1 MAAKLHNN
9 FWIFLF
15 GKVVVRK
22 KGTGF
27 KRQPTH
33 LDRDYTML
41 ILTRKSGE
49 SILVGD
55 NIRLVVLEIRG
66 RQIRLGI
73 EAPPD
78 IVVLREEI
86 AQRLTD
92 ENLRAASFN
101 YQEVQQAVNALA
113 LHIADKLP
121 FRFPRPESP
130 TVTIESQAFGRV
142 TVSAN
147 QIITFASG
155 LPGFPD
161 ERRFALINDHLEP
174 PFYGLQSVD
183 NPSLAFVVT
192 DPAALVPDYRPRNG
206 ARTLQEL
213 RVSRPEDLQ
222 ALVTL
227 TIPTGRPQEITA
239 NLMSPLL
246 INPEQGL
253 GKQVVIEKPHYSHQ
267 YPIMDVKPGC
277 RPQSGNYNAVSPEP
291 R

>member
-1 MAAKLHNN
+1 
-9 FWIFLF
+9 
-15 GKVVVRK
+15 
-22 KGTGF
+22 
-27 KRQPTH
+27 
-33 LDRDYTML
+33 ML
-41 ILTRKSGE
+41 ILTRKIGE

-73 EAPPD
+73 EAPAD

-86 AQRLTD
+86 AQRLAD

-101 YQEVQQAVNALA
+101 YPEAQQAVDALTLEVA
-113 LHIADKLP
+113 PHLAMP
-121 FRFPRPESP
+121 PRRLESP
-130 TVTIESQAFGRV
+130 TVTIESQALGQV
-142 TVSAN
+142 TVSAD

-161 ERRFALINDHLEP
+161 EHRFALVNDHLAP
-174 PFYGLQSVD
+174 PFYCLQCVD
-183 NPSLAFVVT
+183 KPSLAFVVT
-192 DPAALVPDYRPRNG
+192 DPTALVPDYRPPNA

-213 RVSRPEDLQ
+213 RARGPEDLQ
-222 ALVTL
+222 AWVTL
-227 TIPTGRPQEITA
+227 TIPPGRPREITA

-246 INPEQGL
+246 INPQQGL

-267 YPIMDVKPGC
+267 HPILSVRPGC
-277 RPQSGNYNAVSPEP
+277 QPQPFAPGEVSPAL

>member
-1 MAAKLHNN
+1 
-9 FWIFLF
+9 
-15 GKVVVRK
+15 
-22 KGTGF
+22 
-27 KRQPTH
+27 
-33 LDRDYTML
+33 ML
-41 ILTRKSGE
+41 ILTRKVGE

-73 EAPPD
+73 EAPAD

-101 YQEVQQAVNALA
+101 YQEVQQAVSALTSKFA
-113 LHIADKLP
+113 HHLAW
-121 FRFPRPESP
+121 RPSRAESP
-130 TVTIESQAFGRV
+130 TITIDSQVLGRV
-142 TVSAN
+142 TVSTD
-147 QIITFASG
+147 QIITFESG

-161 ERRFALINDHLEP
+161 EHRFALVYDRLET
-174 PFYGLQSVD
+174 PFYWLQCVD
-183 NPSLAFVVT
+183 NTSLAFVVT
-192 DPAALVPDYRPRNG
+192 DPTTLVPDYRPKNG

-213 RVSRPEDLQ
+213 RASSPEDLQ

-227 TIPTGRPQEITA
+227 TIPPGRPREITA

-267 YPIMDVKPGC
+267 YPILSVRPGC
-277 RPQSGNYNAVSPEP
+277 QPQPAAPGEVAPAS